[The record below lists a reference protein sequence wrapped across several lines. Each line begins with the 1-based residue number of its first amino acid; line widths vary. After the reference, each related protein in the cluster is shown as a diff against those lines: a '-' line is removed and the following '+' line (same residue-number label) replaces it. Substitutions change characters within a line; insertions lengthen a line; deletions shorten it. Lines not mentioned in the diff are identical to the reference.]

1 MQTVWTFYEI
11 VKVCGQTLVWY
22 YKAVLLMTISL
33 QWASV
38 LQLLSAVGDSLAAQ
52 SELPISPWYTSPNH
66 AIDFSCLQSEETS
79 DLSNAFPAINWPS
92 CC

>member
-1 MQTVWTFYEI
+1 MQTVWTFYET
-11 VKVCGQTLVWY
+11 VKACRACGETQ
-22 YKAVLLMTISL
+22 AVLLMTISL

-52 SELPISPWYTSPNH
+52 SQLPISPWYTSPNN
-66 AIDFSCLQSEETS
+66 AIDFCCLQSEETS
-79 DLSNAFPAINWPS
+79 DLSNVFTAINRPS